1 MSLVSKAVKKVL
13 DFGASESEACL
24 QIAKTL
30 WIEFDEKIECFKV
43 IESSGI
49 GLRAAVGK
57 KIATYSTSVT
67 DENGL
72 IEAADKAV
80 KIAKV
85 TQEDPEWRHFNM
97 NFGRSSAEGYYDK
110 SVEEIDYG
118 KVVEK
123 IESAVQK
130 IREYNNKV
138 KPVRGLLTI
147 NTTKTIIANCYSE
160 EFERIETNAMAVVRA
175 KFDDGQEKSI
185 GSEHLE
191 TRFWSK
197 MDLESIAYNAAEKAV
212 KFLRAKP
219 IESCVMPVII
229 VNDVFASILGTMLSG
244 PITADWVQKGRSPLS
259 GKLGAQVACERLTLV
274 DNGILYGGIRTRPF
288 DDEGHPTQ
296 KTHVIREG
304 VLENYL
310 YDTYTSIKDGVE
322 STGNALRAG
331 YWQPPQA
338 SPSNLILEAGDMSL
352 EEIVKN
358 TSRGL
363 LVEDVIGEW
372 LSNPVSGNVNATV
385 THGYLIEDGKL
396 SMPVKGV
403 TVSGDF
409 YKMILEDLESVGND
423 VRNNGPY
430 YSPTVKFS
438 KMTLAGK

>member
-1 MSLVSKAVKKVL
+1 MSLVEKVVKRVL
-13 DFGASESEACL
+13 DFGASESEVCF
-24 QIAKTL
+24 QIEKTL

-49 GLRAAVGK
+49 GLRAAIGK
-57 KIATYSTSVT
+57 KIAMYSTSVT
-67 DENGL
+67 DENSL
-72 IEAADKAV
+72 SEAADRVV

-85 TQEDPEWRHFNM
+85 TQEDPEWRNFNM
-97 NFGRSSAEGYYDK
+97 NFGRSGAEGYYDK
-110 SVEEIDYG
+110 SMEEIEYG

-123 IESAVQK
+123 VQSAIQK
-130 IREYNNKV
+130 IREYDNRI

-147 NTTKTIIANCYSE
+147 NTMKTIIANCYSE
-160 EFERIETNAMAVVRA
+160 ELERVETSAMAVVRA
-175 KFDDGQEKSI
+175 KVDDGQEKSI

-219 IESCVMPVII
+219 IESCIMPVII
-229 VNDVFASILGTMLSG
+229 ANDVFASILGTMLSG
-244 PITADWVQKGRSPLS
+244 PVTADWIQKGRSPLS
-259 GKLGAQVACERLTLV
+259 GKLGKQIACERFTIV

-296 KTHVIREG
+296 KTYVIREG

-310 YDTYTSIKDGVE
+310 YDTYTSIKDGVR

-338 SPSNLILEAGDMSL
+338 SPSNLMLEPGKVSP

-396 SMPVKGV
+396 IMPVKGV
-403 TVSGDF
+403 TISGDF
-409 YKMILEDLESVGND
+409 YKMILEDLEVVGND

-430 YSPTVKFS
+430 YSPTVKFRNI
-438 KMTLAGK
+438 TIAGK